1 MGGFFSLLTAQPD
14 NTSYQKDGSVSL
26 PNDED
31 SKRVEEAPQ
40 DEELEIPFKTME
52 EYNIP
57 QIIPLTNVNE
67 DQELL
72 REKLKELGF

>member
-1 MGGFFSLLTAQPD
+1 MGGFFSLLTNKSD
-14 NTSYQKDGSVSL
+14 ETSISL
-26 PNDED
+26 PDEEV
-31 SKRVEEAPQ
+31 SRQIEEALQ
-40 DEELEIPFKTME
+40 DEELEIPFKAVE

-57 QIIPLTNVNE
+57 QIVPFTSISE

>member
-1 MGGFFSLLTAQPD
+1 MGGFFSLLTNQS
-14 NTSYQKDGSVSL
+14 NETSYQKDASISV
-26 PNDED
+26 PDEEV
-31 SKRVEEAPQ
+31 SRQIEEAPQ
-40 DEELEIPFKTME
+40 DEELEIPFKAVE

-57 QIIPLTNVNE
+57 QIVPFTSISE

>member
-1 MGGFFSLLTAQPD
+1 MGGFFSLLTNQS
-14 NTSYQKDGSVSL
+14 NETSYQKDASISL
-26 PNDED
+26 PDEEV
-31 SKRVEEAPQ
+31 SRQIEEALQ
-40 DEELEIPFKTME
+40 DEELEIPFKAVE

-57 QIIPLTNVNE
+57 QIVPFTSISE

>member
-1 MGGFFSLLTAQPD
+1 MGGFFSLLTNQSD
-14 NTSYQKDGSVSL
+14 ETSISL
-26 PNDED
+26 PDEEV
-31 SKRVEEAPQ
+31 SRQIEEALQ
-40 DEELEIPFKTME
+40 DEELEIPFKAVE

-57 QIIPLTNVNE
+57 QIVPFTSISE